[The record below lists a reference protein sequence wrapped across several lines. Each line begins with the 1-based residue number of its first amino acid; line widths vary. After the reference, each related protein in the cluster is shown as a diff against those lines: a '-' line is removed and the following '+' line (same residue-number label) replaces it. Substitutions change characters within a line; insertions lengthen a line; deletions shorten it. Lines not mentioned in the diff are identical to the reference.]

1 MLEPDDEWSPEL
13 MTGAIKQPVFL
24 FTGRLYSQDGRM
36 VARCDHAP
44 LVSSGDN
51 EDEALAQ
58 MSRMIVV
65 YLGGLAQRGELDAAI
80 EAGKVHITVAD
91 APALSQSSDW
101 AQPSLERVD
110 GGFRARVPAVDAA

>member
-1 MLEPDDEWSPEL
+1 MLEPDDGWSL
-13 MTGAIKQPVFL
+13 KSMTSAIKQPVFL
-24 FTGRLYSQDGRM
+24 FTGTLHSQDGRM

-44 LVSSGDN
+44 LVSSGNN

-80 EAGKVHITVAD
+80 EAGKIHITVAD
-91 APALSQSSDW
+91 APALGHSSDW
-101 AQPSLERVD
+101 AQPNLERVD
-110 GGFRARVPAVDAA
+110 GGFRARVPAVEAA